1 MSPAPHSSRARAGWW
16 HPGSRLG
23 DSGVPS
29 AWQGSELC
37 PCPVPRGWTRS
48 RCRRRGQTK
57 QSPAWRRSLTPLSPR
72 LLPFLSPCQT
82 LLTPEPGC
90 SVPEPWKI
98 LGMAAD
104 TTNRWSLL
112 LIWDREGAWVSCQH
126 PLRVPPCRA
135 PPRCHHGMG
144 TLPGMLEGPH
154 GAPRGGGTTLSPPPG
169 SGVHPGDLIPRILV
183 LPQCQHPLLPART
196 PAHALLQVLGL
207 KAVEEGTLC
216 ELGLCRVT
224 LAGSWSPQL
233 RWLHSKAA
241 PGKNGRVRAIS
252 VPFQNSAQS
261 GLGEIGVSGGQTWLH
276 PHPAP
281 LLPGEPLAD
290 PTSRV
295 PKFVEQRC
303 SWGTGRWQGWCR
315 GFEG

>member
-1 MSPAPHSSRARAGWW
+1 MSPAPGRARSCVRARCHGDG
-16 HPGSRLG
+16 PAPAAAAEARLNRAQ
-23 DSGVPS
+23 P
-29 AWQGSELC
+29 
-37 PCPVPRGWTRS
+37 
-48 RCRRRGQTK
+48 
-57 QSPAWRRSLTPLSPR
+57 WRRSLTPLSPR

-126 PLRVPPCRA
+126 PPRVPPCRA

-169 SGVHPGDLIPRILV
+169 SGVHPGDLIPGIV
-183 LPQCQHPLLPART
+183 GLPQCQHPLLPART
-196 PAHALLQVLGL
+196 PAHALPQVLGL
-207 KAVEEGTLC
+207 KAVEEGNPC

-224 LAGSWSPQL
+224 LAGSWAPQL
-233 RWLHSKAA
+233 RWLHPEAA

-261 GLGEIGVSGGQTWLH
+261 GLGETGVSGGQTWLH
-276 PHPAP
+276 PHPAS

-295 PKFVEQRC
+295 PKFRRTETFLGHGEVA
-303 SWGTGRWQGWCR
+303 GMVQG
-315 GFEG
+315 F